1 VHKPLR
7 DPVSAARSRQA
18 TIIIVL
24 TAVAV
29 VGFILW
35 SLWANLD
42 QITRARGQVIPTG
55 RVQIIQSSEGGVI
68 SRILVREGDKVE
80 KGQLLVTL
88 DKVKLRAAVDE
99 SSGKVAALKTA
110 MARIQAELFDRP
122 LSFPADVSGY
132 PDFVNNQRMLYL
144 KRRQALSAELSSL
157 RSMLSLV
164 REELAMNRPLVDS
177 GDVSRSEILRMQRTV
192 SDLEGQIVNRQNEY
206 LQELQTEYAKTEEE
220 LVTAEQQLTQRQD
233 ALEQTELTAPTDGI
247 VKNIRLTTVG
257 GVLRA
262 GDEVLQIVP
271 TGDELIVEAKVSPAD
286 IAFIRVGQDA
296 NVKFDAYDAS
306 IYGSGDG
313 EVSYISPD
321 TLSEK
326 TEEGEQTYYRVHLTA
341 DTSTLRPRNP
351 GERIEIQ
358 PGMTATVEIKTGET
372 TVFRYLTKPIVKT
385 TSESLGER

>member
-1 VHKPLR
+1 MHKPLR
-7 DPVSAARSRQA
+7 DPVTAARSRQA

-35 SLWANLD
+35 SLWAELD

-220 LVTAEQQLTQRQD
+220 LVTAEQQLTQRRD

-257 GVLRA
+257 GVLRP

-286 IAFIRVGQDA
+286 IAFLRVGQDA
-296 NVKFDAYDAS
+296 NVKFDAYDSS
-306 IYGSGDG
+306 IYGAGDG

-351 GERIEIQ
+351 SERIEIQ
-358 PGMTATVEIKTGET
+358 PGMTAIVEIKTGET